1 MSPLRIN
8 ERLAA
13 GAPVSANLITNWEDK
28 VDQILGAEGETA
40 AKAKQ
45 MLEMFRLLP
54 EDGQVEV
61 ARHLSNLVADEDYA
75 PMRQLLTDPQ
85 LPETVLDTLMADV
98 LNRRNSLKL
107 PALLE
112 VARTAQHPKAANAQ
126 EVLGFFLETDYGEDW
141 AKWDEKVQE
150 WLKENP
156 D

>member
-1 MSPLRIN
+1 M
-8 ERLAA
+8 
-13 GAPVSANLITNWEDK
+13 
-28 VDQILGAEGETA
+28 DQILGAEGETE

-85 LPETVLDTLMADV
+85 LPEAVLDTLMADV

-126 EVLGFFLETDYGEDW
+126 EVLRFFLETDYGDDW